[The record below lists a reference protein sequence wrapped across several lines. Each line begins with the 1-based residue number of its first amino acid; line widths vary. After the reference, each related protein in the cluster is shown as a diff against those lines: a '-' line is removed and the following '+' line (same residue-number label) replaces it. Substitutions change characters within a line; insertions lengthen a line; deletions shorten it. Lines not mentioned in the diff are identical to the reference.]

1 MAKLT
6 TGQRNALAPSSFVF
20 PKQRA
25 FPINDPSHARA
36 ALSQAP
42 KKGPAVVAKVK
53 AAVKAKFPSIGK
65 PKTRGL

>member
-6 TGQRNALAPSSFVF
+6 TAGRNALAPTSFVF
-20 PKQRA
+20 PKTRA

-53 AAVKAKFPSIGK
+53 AAVKRKFPGIK
-65 PKTRGL
+65 